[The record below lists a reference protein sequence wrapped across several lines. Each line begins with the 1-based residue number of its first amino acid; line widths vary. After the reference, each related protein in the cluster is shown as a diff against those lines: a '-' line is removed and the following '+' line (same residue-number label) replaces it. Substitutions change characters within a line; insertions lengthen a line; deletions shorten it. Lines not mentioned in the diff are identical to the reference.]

1 MILRWFEPLRAW
13 RVLKKSHWFNI
24 AGSRLRH
31 RDISRPRRLSRQD
44 ENAMSQMRNGFDG
57 QRRVPCLRWQF
68 DYDLST
74 CGMMPALIY

>member
-1 MILRWFEPLRAW
+1 MILSRLGRLRAGP
-13 RVLKKSHWFNI
+13 VLKKSHWFNI
-24 AGSRLRH
+24 AGNGLWR

-44 ENAMSQMRNGFDG
+44 GNAMSQMRNGFDG